1 MEFTKQQDLENLPN
15 NLLMREAD
23 LIVKFINEAR
33 EQLKIIKEIADSRV
47 GAGTMEMYDGGFSME
62 NDRELLKEAIEFI
75 VALDVVTENQLPEW
89 RSSADLILEVGDFY
103 NKIENDDELRKHL
116 APKEL

>member
-15 NLLMREAD
+15 DILMREAD
-23 LIVKFINEAR
+23 IIIKLANEAR
-33 EQLKIIKEIADSRV
+33 KQLKIIKEIADKRV
-47 GAGTMEMYDGGFSME
+47 AEGTMEMYDGDFLME
-62 NDRELLKEAIEFI
+62 NDRELLKEAIELL

-116 APKEL
+116 SPKEL